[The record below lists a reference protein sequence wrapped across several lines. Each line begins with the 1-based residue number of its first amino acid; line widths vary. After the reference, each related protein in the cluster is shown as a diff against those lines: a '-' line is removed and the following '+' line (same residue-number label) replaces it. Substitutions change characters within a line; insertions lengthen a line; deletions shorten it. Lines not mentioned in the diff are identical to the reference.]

1 MAKPSRY
8 PQYAKQGDQRMI
20 IRNGVNRLLLRAK
33 ICMLNRDMELAEY
46 YRRGAKILME
56 LDNYRSLERTKP
68 RQKVNR

>member
-1 MAKPSRY
+1 
-8 PQYAKQGDQRMI
+8 MI
-20 IRNGVNRLLLRAK
+20 VRNGVNRLLLRAK
-33 ICMLNRDMELAEY
+33 ICMMQKHYELAEY